1 MENNQNAE
9 PVLVERLHKSFG
21 EQTVLNDISFSVA
34 RGEILS
40 VLGRSGTGKSVLLRL
55 LIGLEK
61 PDAGSIEMDG
71 VEITKLKTEKLN
83 EVRRNI
89 GFLFQQA
96 ALYDSLTIEENVQFP
111 MLHNNMTNG
120 AGHSGKQSETERRD
134 RARELLASVGLD
146 KDLNKMP
153 SEISGGMKKR
163 AALARALALDPAIV
177 LFDEPTAGLDPIT
190 SAEIGQLIV
199 DLRQQRGMTSI
210 VVTHD
215 LHAAKHFSDRLVL
228 LSEGKIIVDGT
239 FEDLQNSTDE
249 FAKRF
254 LSDSA

>member
-9 PVLVERLHKSFG
+9 PVLVERLQKSFG
-21 EQTVLNDISFSVA
+21 EQTVLTDISFSVA

-61 PDAGSIEMDG
+61 PDAGSIEMNG

-111 MLHNNMTNG
+111 LLHNNMTRG
-120 AGHSGKQSETERRD
+120 GKQPEAERRD

-153 SEISGGMKKR
+153 SQISGGMKKR
-163 AALARALALDPAIV
+163 AALARALALDPAVV

-215 LHAAKHFSDRLVL
+215 LHAAKHFSDRLIL
-228 LSEGKIIVDGT
+228 LSEGKIVVDGP
-239 FEDLQNSTDE
+239 FDDLQNSTDE

-254 LSDSA
+254 LSDSV

>member
-1 MENNQNAE
+1 MENNKNAD

-61 PDAGSIEMDG
+61 PDSGSIEING

-111 MLHNNMTNG
+111 LLHNNMTRN
-120 AGHSGKQSETERRD
+120 GKQPEAERRH
-134 RARELLASVGLD
+134 RTRELLASVGLD

-153 SEISGGMKKR
+153 SQISGGMKKR
-163 AALARALALDPAIV
+163 AALARALALDPAVV

-239 FEDLQNSTDE
+239 FDDLQNSTDE

-254 LSDSA
+254 LSDSV

>member
-1 MENNQNAE
+1 MKNNQNAE
-9 PVLVERLHKSFG
+9 TVLVERLQKSFG
-21 EQTVLNDISFSVA
+21 EQTVLDDISFSVA

-61 PDAGSIEMDG
+61 PDAGSIEMNG
-71 VEITKLKTEKLN
+71 VEITKLTTEKLN
-83 EVRRNI
+83 DVRRNI

-111 MLHNNMTNG
+111 LLHNNMTRN
-120 AGHSGKQSETERRD
+120 GKQPEAERRD

-153 SEISGGMKKR
+153 SQISGGMKKR

-199 DLRQQRGMTSI
+199 DLRQQRGMTLI

-215 LHAAKHFSDRLVL
+215 LHAAKHFSDRLIL
-228 LSEGKIIVDGT
+228 LSKGKIVVDGT
-239 FEDLQNSTDE
+239 FDDLQNSTDE

-254 LSDSA
+254 LSDSV